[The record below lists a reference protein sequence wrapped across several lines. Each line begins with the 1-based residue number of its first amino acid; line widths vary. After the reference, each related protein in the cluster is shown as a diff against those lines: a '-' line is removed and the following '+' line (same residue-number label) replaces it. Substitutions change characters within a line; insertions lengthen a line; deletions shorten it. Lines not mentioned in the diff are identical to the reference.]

1 MKRNF
6 NHPTT
11 CAALLKIFFIAF
23 VFLAASPAWSVQKAK
38 SKVSKAA
45 AKAVKANLKAHPKG
59 GSKTEAGKA
68 QEGVVN
74 INKATAMELC
84 FLPGIG
90 PKKSEK
96 IIRFRQ
102 KKPFK
107 SPKDLLKIKGIGRKS
122 LKKLLPYVTVSGETT
137 LKTHVSGM

>member
-6 NHPTT
+6 NHPKT
-11 CAALLKIFFIAF
+11 CAALLKIFLIAF

-45 AKAVKANLKAHPKG
+45 AKTVKAHHPKG
-59 GSKTEAGKA
+59 STKTEAGKA

-137 LKTHVSGM
+137 LKTHVSVM